1 MRQFL
6 IIFIGAMIVSHP
18 AIADE
23 TAKPFLKK
31 DHMVV
36 YKKKAIFKDTMEAV
50 KDAITGQGLVINNIS
65 HIGHMLER
73 TGKDLGKSKQ
83 VYLNAESLAFCS
95 ASTSRDTMEASP
107 HNIVFCPYTISVYV
121 LPAEPGMSY
130 IAYRRPQIVG
140 TKASKKSLIAVEKLL
155 DSVVQEALSW

>member
-6 IIFIGAMIVSHP
+6 IIFISAMIVSLP
-18 AIADE
+18 AAADE
-23 TAKPFLKK
+23 SAKPFLKK

-36 YKKKAIFKDTMEAV
+36 YKKKAKFKDTMEAV

-73 TGKDLGKSKQ
+73 TGKDLGKTKQ
-83 VYLNAESLAFCS
+83 VYLDAESLAFCS
-95 ASTSRDTMEASP
+95 AGTSRTTMEASP
-107 HNIVFCPYTISVYV
+107 HNIVFCPYIISVYV
-121 LPAEPGMSY
+121 LPSEPNVSY
-130 IAYRRPQIVG
+130 VAYRRPQIVG
-140 TKASKKSLIAVEKLL
+140 NKASKKSLIAVEKLL

>member
-1 MRQFL
+1 
-6 IIFIGAMIVSHP
+6 MIVSLP
-18 AIADE
+18 VTADE

-36 YKKKAIFKDTMEAV
+36 YKKKVKFKDAMDAV
-50 KDAITGQGLVINNIS
+50 KEAITGQGLVINNVS

-73 TGKDLGKSKQ
+73 TGKDLGESKR
-83 VYLNAESLAFCS
+83 VYLDAESLEFCS
-95 ASTSRDTMEASP
+95 AGTSRRTMEASP
-107 HNIVFCPYTISVYV
+107 HNIVFCPYIISVYV
-121 LPAEPGMSY
+121 LPGEPDMSY
-130 IAYRRPQIVG
+130 LAYRRPQIVG

>member
-6 IIFIGAMIVSHP
+6 IIFISAMIVSHP
-18 AIADE
+18 AAADKS
-23 TAKPFLKK
+23 AKHFLKE

-36 YKKKAIFKDTMEAV
+36 YKKKAKFKDTMEAV

-83 VYLNAESLAFCS
+83 VYLDAESLAFCS
-95 ASTSRDTMEASP
+95 AGTSRTTMEASP
-107 HNIVFCPYTISVYV
+107 HHIVFCPYIISVYV
-121 LPAEPGMSY
+121 LPADPDTSY

-140 TKASKKSLIAVEKLL
+140 SKASKKSLIAVEKLL
-155 DSVVQEALSW
+155 DTVVQEALSW